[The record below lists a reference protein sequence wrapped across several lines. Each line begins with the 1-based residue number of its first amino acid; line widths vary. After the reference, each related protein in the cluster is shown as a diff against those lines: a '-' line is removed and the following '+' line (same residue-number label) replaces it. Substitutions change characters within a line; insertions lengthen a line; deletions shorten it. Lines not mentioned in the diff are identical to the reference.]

1 MTDEFILDKN
11 TINVILSQRRPSAER
26 MLVTAIVEL
35 VKSGHAS
42 FLFLRDEQMHKWWA
56 KQLSGTR
63 KLIETYETKMSEYE
77 LKQSAYEVLSE
88 EERKLFKLRKPVK
101 PKPPKGY
108 E

>member
-1 MTDEFILDKN
+1 MTDEFILDSK
-11 TINVILSQRRPSAER
+11 TINVILNQNRASTER
-26 MLVTAIVEL
+26 MLVTSLVEL

-56 KQLSGTR
+56 KQLSRTR

-77 LKQSAYEVLSE
+77 LKQSAYSALNE

-101 PKPPKGY
+101 PRPPKGY

>member
-1 MTDEFILDKN
+1 MTDEFILDSK
-11 TINVILSQRRPSAER
+11 TINVILNQNRASTER
-26 MLVTAIVEL
+26 MLVTSLVEL

-63 KLIETYETKMSEYE
+63 RLIETYETKMSEYE
-77 LKQSAYEVLSE
+77 LKQSAYDLLSE

-101 PKPPKGY
+101 PRPPKGY